1 MTIVPMLSVGM
12 QFWTLCVLCGAA
24 RQYHRAK
31 KALSFNYRATLRVGM
46 QFWTLCVL
54 CVALHV
60 TQGVC
65 DVRGIDVRLKA
76 PFRSGG
82 RRNGPSLARCGLLG
96 VLPRIPRISVRTQPS
111 LTSQST
117 SSVPPR

>member
-1 MTIVPMLSVGM
+1 M
-12 QFWTLCVLCGAA
+12 
-24 RQYHRAK
+24 
-31 KALSFNYRATLRVGM
+31 ALRVTATALENASFNYRATLRVGM

-76 PFRSGG
+76 PFR
-82 RRNGPSLARCGLLG
+82 PSASYFEG
-96 VLPRIPRISVRTQPS
+96 SK
-111 LTSQST
+111 
-117 SSVPPR
+117 

>member
-1 MTIVPMLSVGM
+1 M

-54 CVALHV
+54 CGAARHCHRARKALSFNYRATLRVGMQFWTLCVLCVGLHV

-76 PFRSGG
+76 PFR
-82 RRNGPSLARCGLLG
+82 PSASYFEG
-96 VLPRIPRISVRTQPS
+96 SK
-111 LTSQST
+111 
-117 SSVPPR
+117 